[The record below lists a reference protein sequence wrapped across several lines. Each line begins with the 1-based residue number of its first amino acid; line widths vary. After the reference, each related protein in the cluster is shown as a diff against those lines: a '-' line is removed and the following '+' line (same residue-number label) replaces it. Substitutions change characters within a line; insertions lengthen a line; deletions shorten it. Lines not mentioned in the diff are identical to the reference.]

1 MPRTKSNA
9 ALPPKSRFAEA
20 RTDVSKVFD
29 TPADIVSASDL
40 TEPQKVDLLRQ
51 WESDLRLL
59 LVAAE
64 ENMTE
69 TGRGGATGERL
80 RAVRH
85 ALATLGAAQPLD
97 DPKAA

>member
-1 MPRTKSNA
+1 MPRKSKTP
-9 ALPPKSRFAEA
+9 LPPKSRFAEA

-29 TPADIVSASDL
+29 TPADILTASDL
-40 TEPQKVDLLRQ
+40 TEAQKIDLLRQ

-64 ENMTE
+64 ENMPE
-69 TGRGGATGERL
+69 TGKGGATAERL

-85 ALATLGAAQPLD
+85 ALETLGAAESRD
-97 DPKAA
+97 GSKAA